1 MGTRKIS
8 VIIPVYNEE
17 KYISEVI
24 ESMNDQSW
32 DGPIEIIIVDGN
44 STDRTRDL
52 ILKLAQNLKANR
64 EIKLLTNPHRA
75 IPQSLNMACE
85 AASSNIIVRIDGHT
99 KAPANYISEAV
110 KTLESIEFNG
120 IAGGRLRISPGSG
133 TLVSTAISTAVCHP
147 FGIGNASYRTY
158 QGHEM
163 METDTV
169 PFGAFTKETWQLLG
183 GYDEELLGDE
193 DYDFC
198 LRARAMGLKILLNPA
213 ITLDYYSRPTF
224 IDLWK
229 QYYRYGYWTTRTFVK
244 HKKVPA
250 FRKCIPSLFT
260 STIVFFAAFIPTLF
274 FFQFIL
280 YLGAAAFF
288 AFKAS
293 KTIKKP
299 KILFILCLLLSF
311 PTLHFSYGFGNMF
324 GIASL
329 IFKNRS

>member
-1 MGTRKIS
+1 METRKIS

-24 ESMNDQSW
+24 ESINDQSW
-32 DGPIEIIIVDGN
+32 DGPIEIIIIDGN
-44 STDRTRDL
+44 STDSTRNQVLD
-52 ILKLAQNLKANR
+52 KANNLKANR

-75 IPQSLNMACE
+75 IPRSLNMACE
-85 AASSNIIVRIDGHT
+85 AASSKIIVRIDGHT
-99 KAPANYISEAV
+99 KAPENYISEAV
-110 KTLESIEFNG
+110 TTLESIEFNG

-158 QGHEM
+158 QGIDM
-163 METDTV
+163 VETDTV

-198 LRARAMGLKILLNPA
+198 LRARARGLRILLNPA
-213 ITLDYYSRPTF
+213 IILEYYSRPTY
-224 IDLWK
+224 IDLWQ
-229 QYYRYGYWTTRTFVK
+229 QYYRYGYWTTRTFAK

-250 FRKCIPSLFT
+250 FRKCIPFLFT
-260 STIVFFAAFIPTLF
+260 ATLLFFAFFIPALF
-274 FFQFIL
+274 FLQFIL
-280 YLGAAAFF
+280 YMGAAVFF

-293 KTIKKP
+293 RSIKKP
-299 KILFILCLLLSF
+299 KILFRLCLLLSF
-311 PTLHFSYGFGNMF
+311 PTLHFSYGFGNMI

-329 IFKNRS
+329 ILKKRS